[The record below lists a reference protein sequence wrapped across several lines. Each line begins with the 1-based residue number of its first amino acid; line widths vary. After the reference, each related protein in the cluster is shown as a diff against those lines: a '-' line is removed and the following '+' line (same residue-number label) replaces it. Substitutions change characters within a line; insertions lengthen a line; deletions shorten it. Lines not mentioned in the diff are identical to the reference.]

1 LEEELQPRLEE
12 AKKGAWQILF
22 VDASHF
28 VHSPFLGHLW
38 SQRRMFIKAPSGR
51 KRHNVLGGFNAI
63 SHELITVK
71 NDAYVN
77 AIAVIELIKT
87 VYSHYEGQKITFV
100 MDNARY
106 QRCAAVV
113 EYARE
118 YDVKLLFLPSYSPNL
133 NLIERLWKFVKKNA
147 LNSKYYE
154 DFDLFKKGIDDC
166 LKNVGMQF
174 KNEVESLMTL
184 KFHIVHN
191 EIL

>member
-1 LEEELQPRLEE
+1 LEE
-12 AKKGAWQILF
+12 AKKGERQVLF

-38 SQRRMFIKAPSGR
+38 SQTRVFIKSPSGR
-51 KRHNVLGGFNAI
+51 KRHNVLGAFNAI
-63 SHELITVK
+63 GHELITVK

-77 AIAVIELIKT
+77 AITVIELIKV
-87 VYSHYEGQKITFV
+87 VYSHYEGQKITLV

-106 QRCAAVV
+106 QRCAAVM

-118 YDVKLLFLPSYSPNL
+118 YDVELLFLPSYSPNL

-147 LNSKYYE
+147 LNSRYYGSFE
-154 DFDLFKKGIDDC
+154 LFKIGIDDC
-166 LKNVGMQF
+166 LNNLGTKF

-184 KFHIVHN
+184 KFHIIQN
-191 EIL
+191 EVL